1 MTPQTN
7 QMLKMTDQQN
17 APPPIPPSQL
27 INNQP
32 LNHASFSNP
41 SYPRGTPKNQTL
53 SFTSSH
59 RGDVLSIFC

>member
-7 QMLKMTDQQN
+7 QILKMTDQQN
-17 APPPIPPSQL
+17 APPHPPITANKQSA
-27 INNQP
+27 

-59 RGDVLSIFC
+59 PGDVLSIFC